1 MASVNPWASIP
12 LIAILLTGHLVG
24 FIPFTNM
31 NPCVVIGYMAIVTVF
46 VTFTHTFIKNWHYYI

>member
-1 MASVNPWASIP
+1 MASVNPWASHS

-31 NPCVVIGYMAIVTVF
+31 NPCVVIGYMAIVTILESLSL
-46 VTFTHTFIKNWHYYI
+46 TFIKNWHYYI